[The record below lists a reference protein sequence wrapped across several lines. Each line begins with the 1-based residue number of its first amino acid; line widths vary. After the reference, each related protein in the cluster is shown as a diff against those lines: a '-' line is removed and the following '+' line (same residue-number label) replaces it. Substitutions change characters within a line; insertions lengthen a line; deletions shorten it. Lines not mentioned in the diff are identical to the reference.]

1 MKLKLLDYTKA
12 RMKGISEAIIRFWA
26 VFLFLIVAATLI
38 AISIETPDDDLQK
51 HIMAAFFGAFA
62 FLVAQV
68 LCERFGKT
76 RLQCCLFFV
85 AGALATAA
93 YYIWILNAGAIN
105 DIVWAKTFTLFFALF
120 AAFVWVPSIRGES
133 DFNATFLS
141 VFKAFFV
148 SLFFSGIIYGGLMLI
163 TFAVDQLLFEVDS
176 NVFGHISNI
185 IWTLWAPMLML
196 SLIPVFAGKNK
207 DSVKIAKATG
217 YPKFLEV
224 LLSYVLV
231 PIASVY
237 TLVIILYM
245 FKTVILGEW
254 TDNLLEPLLLSY
266 LIGIILIYILVKRLS
281 NAFKRFYV
289 AVFPVLMAAIA
300 LFQLVA
306 SYIKAADTG
315 IEASRY
321 YVMLFS
327 LYSIICG
334 VLLFVFPKK
343 KNGYLAS
350 FAIIFALVCVTPYF
364 GAFDTSIRSQSRL
377 VEKTLIKNDMLK
389 DGVLVPGDNLPDE
402 DKQKIYNSVMYL
414 HHVGGLGKL
423 EFLPEDFEPGFGF
436 EGTFGFDPYSGG
448 KIDSTAK
455 EYRSDPGVPVKTGGY
470 DYLINDSVYFS
481 TDGYSQIIGWVN
493 DGGKEYEIKVD
504 AEDDVL
510 LIIGSGDAELLK
522 VRVKEIFDAVK
533 LYPETRGMLET
544 DRLTLDFENS
554 MAKIRVIIRSIIIY
568 EDGSGRM
575 EAMILFGIK

>member
-1 MKLKLLDYTKA
+1 MKLLNYTKA

-38 AISIETPDDDLQK
+38 AISIETPDDDLQR
-51 HIMAAFFGAFA
+51 HILAAFFGAFA

-68 LCERFGKT
+68 LCERFGET
-76 RLQCCLFFV
+76 RLQRCLFLV

-93 YYIWILNAGAIN
+93 YYIWILNVGNIN

-120 AAFVWVPSIRGES
+120 VAFVWVPSIRGES

-148 SLFFSGIIYGGLMLI
+148 SLFFSGIIYGGLMMI

-176 NVFGHISNI
+176 KVFGHISNI
-185 IWTLWAPMLML
+185 MWTLWAPMLML

-207 DSVKIAKATG
+207 DSEKIAKATG

-245 FKTVILGEW
+245 FKTVIFSEW

-266 LIGIILIYILVKRLS
+266 LIGVILIYILVKRLS
-281 NAFKRFYV
+281 NAFTRFYV

-306 SYIKAADTG
+306 SYIKAAETG
-315 IEASRY
+315 VEASRY

-350 FAIIFALVCVTPYF
+350 LAIVLALVCVTPYL

-389 DGVLVPGDNLPDE
+389 DGVLVPGDNLPDK
-402 DKQKIYNSVMYL
+402 DQQKIYNSVMYL
-414 HHVGGLGKL
+414 HHVGGLDRL
-423 EFLPEDFEPGFGF
+423 EFLPENFEPGVGDF
-436 EGTFGFDPYSGG
+436 EKTFGFNPYGGG
-448 KIDSTAK
+448 KIDSLVKLYRLAPDVPAK
-455 EYRSDPGVPVKTGGY
+455 TNGY
-470 DYLINDSVYFS
+470 DYLINDSVYIS
-481 TDGYSQIIGWVN
+481 TGGYTQTIGRVTE
-493 DGGKEYEIKVD
+493 GEEEYELKID
-504 AEDDVL
+504 AEEDVRL
-510 LIIGSGDAELLK
+510 VLSSGDTELLK

-533 LYPETRGMLET
+533 LYPETRDLLDTE
-544 DRLTLDFENS
+544 RLTFDFENNT
-554 MAKIRVIIRSIIIY
+554 AKIRMIIRRITIY
-568 EDGSGRM
+568 EDGSGDM
-575 EAMILFGIK
+575 EAMILFSIK

>member
-1 MKLKLLDYTKA
+1 MKLLDYTKA
-12 RMKGISEAIIRFWA
+12 RMKGISEAIMRFWA
-26 VFLFLIVAATLI
+26 VFLLLIVAATLT

-51 HIMAAFFGAFA
+51 HILAAFFGAFA

-68 LCERFGKT
+68 LCERFGET
-76 RLQCCLFFV
+76 RLQRCLFLV
-85 AGALATAA
+85 AGALVTVA
-93 YYIWILNAGAIN
+93 YYIWILNVGNIN
-105 DIVWAKTFTLFFALF
+105 DMVWVKTFTLFFALF

-163 TFAVDQLLFEVDS
+163 TLAVDQLLFEVDS
-176 NVFGHISNI
+176 NVYGHISNI
-185 IWTLWAPMLML
+185 IWVLWAPMLML

-207 DSVKIAKATG
+207 NPGKIAKGTG

-231 PIASVY
+231 PLASVY
-237 TLVIILYM
+237 TLVLVIYM
-245 FKTVILGEW
+245 LKTIVLGTW

-266 LIGIILIYILVKRLS
+266 LIGVILIYILVRRLS
-281 NAFKRFYV
+281 NAFTRFYV
-289 AVFPVLMAAIA
+289 AVFPALMAAIA

-334 VLLFVFPKK
+334 VLLFIFPKK

-350 FAIIFALVCVTPYF
+350 LAIIFALVCVTPYF
-364 GAFDTSIRSQSRL
+364 GAFDTSIRNQTRL

-414 HHVGGLGKL
+414 QHVGRLDRL
-423 EFLPEDFEPGFGF
+423 EFLPGDFGTGFDDF
-436 EGTFGFDPYSGG
+436 QTTFGFNPYNVGIDKAVKRYWPDSGSLI
-448 KIDSTAK
+448 KTA
-455 EYRSDPGVPVKTGGY
+455 GY
-470 DYLINDSVYFS
+470 DYLLDS
-481 TDGYSQIIGWVN
+481 WVN
-493 DGGKEYEIKVD
+493 ISTEDYTRSICTVTEEDKEYELKLVGYGN
-504 AEDDVL
+504 VS
-510 LIIGSGDAELLK
+510 LILGLADTELLK
-522 VRVKEIFDAVK
+522 VSVSEIFDTVFS
-533 LYPETRGMLET
+533 YSDPNGII
-544 DRLTLDFENS
+544 DSGRLTFDFENS
-554 MAKIRVIIRSIIIY
+554 SAKIRVYIRQISINDTGPGNMDAVIMF
-568 EDGSGRM
+568 SV
-575 EAMILFGIK
+575 K